1 MLFCLNFV
9 SDSDPP
15 DEAGVQTLLQD
26 RQLFSEMLQCQ
37 LLRAQNRMKQ
47 YADEKRSFREFA
59 MGDKV
64 FLKLQPYA

>member
-1 MLFCLNFV
+1 
-9 SDSDPP
+9 
-15 DEAGVQTLLQD
+15 VQTLLQD
-26 RQLFSEMLQCQ
+26 RQLFSEMLQYQ